1 MMDTMSGGPP
11 IVAYEKMVTPIVVV
25 QKNAALNERDKHSQ
39 WKDRGSGRRRRRRI
53 SCLNHFLANY
63 STIQREGKDNTIWI
77 RSHEDGNEESFPSF
91 YLTKYTKVLQ

>member
-39 WKDRGSGRRRRRRI
+39 WKDRGSGRRRRRRKEI
-53 SCLNHFLANY
+53 EDDILFEPLLGKLFDY
-63 STIQREGKDNTIWI
+63 SA
-77 RSHEDGNEESFPSF
+77 
-91 YLTKYTKVLQ
+91 